1 MDLPKVSS
9 IRAVYALIALLLLVA
24 LVKQWQGLI
33 VFISF
38 MLLFGAVSGK
48 CPSKWLLEKIGFKKT
63 EL

>member
-1 MDLPKVSS
+1 MDLTKVSS

>member
-1 MDLPKVSS
+1 MDLSKVSS

-33 VFISF
+33 AFISF
-38 MLLFGAVSGK
+38 MLLFAAVSGK